1 MSDAT
6 PTRAVRPDEYGD
18 GYRAD
23 FLTMYH
29 EYVAS
34 ADKISERRTAANTFF
49 VSANAGIL
57 GLNGYFLQN
66 GDETSLLINDA
77 LWVPALA
84 AILMCWI
91 WRGLISSYKSLNGAK
106 FGVILEMERQL
117 PAAPYTDEWARLQDS
132 QRSQKHIP
140 LSDSEK
146 YVPMVF
152 MIVNVGIFT
161 LSFTNFILGKL
172 G

>member
-1 MSDAT
+1 MSDSDT
-6 PTRAVRPDEYGD
+6 SRAMRPDEYGD
-18 GYRAD
+18 SYRAD

-34 ADKISERRTAANTFF
+34 ADRISERRTAANTFF
-49 VSANAGIL
+49 VSANAALL
-57 GLNGYFLQN
+57 GLNGYFLQKD
-66 GDETSLLINDA
+66 GEPSLLINDA
-77 LWVPALA
+77 LWVPAVA

-106 FGVILEMERQL
+106 FGVILAMERQL
-117 PAAPYTDEWARLQDS
+117 PAAPYTDEWANLQDS
-132 QRSQKHIP
+132 QRSSKHIP

-161 LSFTNFILGKL
+161 LSFTNFILGKVS
-172 G
+172 